1 MLDMVAAVLDEVIDK
16 IIAATPVGRLGQ
28 PADVARS
35 VVFLAGDDADFI
47 SGSTLSVNGGEYM
60 A

>member
-1 MLDMVAAVLDEVIDK
+1 MLDMVAAVPDDVIDK

-47 SGSTLSVNGGEYM
+47 TESTLSVNGGEYM

>member
-1 MLDMVAAVLDEVIDK
+1 MLDMVAAVPDDVIDK

-35 VVFLAGDDADFI
+35 VVFLAGGDADFI
-47 SGSTLSVNGGEYM
+47 TESTLSVNGGEYM